1 MTITRKSL
9 VAKAHGILSDAMDKA
24 MKAPVRRGW
33 SRLAGVSIP
42 SKRDVLAAAKADLQ
56 MINQVA
62 ETFGYDPVWNDPDEQ
77 DVDLG
82 SVD

>member
-1 MTITRKSL
+1 MITRKSL
-9 VAKAHGILSDAMDKA
+9 VERAHNILTDAMDKS
-24 MKAPVRRGW
+24 MNAPVRRGY

-62 ETFGYDPVWNDPDEQ
+62 ETFGYEPVWNDHDTEEVELGT
-77 DVDLG
+77 VD
-82 SVD
+82 

>member
-1 MTITRKSL
+1 MITRQSL
-9 VAKAHGILSDAMDKA
+9 VKRAHQILTDAMDKS
-24 MKAPVRRGW
+24 MNAPVRRGY

-62 ETFGYDPVWNDPDEQ
+62 ETFGYEPVWNDPDEQ
-77 DVDLG
+77 DVELG

>member
-9 VAKAHGILSDAMDKA
+9 VERAHTILAEAMDKA
-24 MKAPVRRGW
+24 IKAPVRRGW

-62 ETFGYDPVWNDPDEQ
+62 ETFGYEPVWNDPDEQ
-77 DVDLG
+77 DVELG

>member
-1 MTITRKSL
+1 MITRKSL
-9 VAKAHGILSDAMDKA
+9 VERAHNILTDAMDKS
-24 MKAPVRRGW
+24 MNAPVRRGY

-62 ETFGYDPVWNDPDEQ
+62 ETFGYEPVWNDPDVEEVELGT
-77 DVDLG
+77 VD
-82 SVD
+82 